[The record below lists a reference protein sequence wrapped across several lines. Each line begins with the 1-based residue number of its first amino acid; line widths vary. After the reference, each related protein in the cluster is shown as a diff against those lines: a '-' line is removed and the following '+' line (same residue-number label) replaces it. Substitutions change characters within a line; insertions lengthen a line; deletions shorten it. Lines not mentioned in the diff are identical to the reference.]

1 MKKLFT
7 LVSLAAVLSGAAQK
21 GKTFPMTYGATLENK
36 GTSIPQKNGKFSIV
50 AVAFNKSAEAE
61 LKKWL
66 NPLYNTFMVKA
77 TGPKTIDISTS
88 YDVNFTF
95 VPLIG
100 GIKKVADDFKA
111 STDKGFWPYI
121 MDTEKTDMKD
131 VELILDVKDRKV
143 PYIFVLDKNGIV
155 VDFQTGDYSEAKID
169 AMEEAME

>member
-7 LVSLAAVLSGAAQK
+7 LVLVAAALTGAAQK
-21 GKTFPMTYGATLENK
+21 GKTFPLTVGATLENK
-36 GTSIPQKNGKFSIV
+36 GTSLPQKNGKYSIV
-50 AVAFNKSAEAE
+50 AVAFSKAAEAD

-77 TGPKTIDISTS
+77 NGKGAELANN

-95 VPLIG
+95 VPVIG
-100 GIKKVADDFKA
+100 GIKKIMEEFKA
-111 STDKGFWPYI
+111 TTDKAFWPYV

-131 VELILDVKDRKV
+131 TELILDVKDRKI

-155 VDFQTGDYSEAKID
+155 LEYQTGEFNEAKID
-169 AMEEAME
+169 ALEEAIE